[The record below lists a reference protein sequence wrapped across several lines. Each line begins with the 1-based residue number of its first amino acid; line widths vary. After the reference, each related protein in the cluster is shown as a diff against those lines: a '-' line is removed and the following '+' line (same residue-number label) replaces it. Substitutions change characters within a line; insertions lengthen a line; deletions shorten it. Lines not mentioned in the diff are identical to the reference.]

1 MIFVFRIM
9 LLIMLFSCL
18 ATPGLAVQ
26 SGNSAVA
33 VSQETLQQHVAELIK
48 NPANTALREKIIMLA
63 LTMDPAPT
71 VPENV
76 ERNLARGTA
85 LIRTAAG
92 AGEYKQAIVEFEA
105 AANNA
110 PWLAMAYIKLAVAH
124 EKVGFYTEAIQNF
137 KFYLMAAPEAKN
149 AREVKNKVD
158 ELEADSEGLKA
169 GKNSVVPASP
179 ATVPVPGKAPAVA
192 GKTALAIEPEKK
204 QSAIKMQPAEN
215 ISRIPVEQKS
225 KAPSFIGNWYFKD
238 TVRGEELTIQAF
250 GIRKDAN
257 GDIVPTAPMRPADYV
272 PTIRAFDIFDSTM
285 KVEIHWRLSS
295 VVGYWKIETYKLT
308 LSRDGT
314 KLTGS
319 YSEKSVGGRN
329 IDLDRTLFR
338 K

>member
-1 MIFVFRIM
+1 MIFVFRSM
-9 LLIMLFSCL
+9 LSIMLFSSL

-26 SGNSAVA
+26 SANGAVA
-33 VSQETLQQHVAELIK
+33 VSQETLQQQVAELIK
-48 NPANTALREKIIMLA
+48 NPDNTALREKIIMLA

-76 ERNLARGTA
+76 ERNLARGAA
-85 LIRTAAG
+85 LIRTG

-110 PWLAMAYIKLAVAH
+110 PWLAMAYFKIAVAQ

-149 AREVKNKVD
+149 TREVKNKVD
-158 ELEADSEGLKA
+158 ELEAEVVGLKA
-169 GKNSVVPASP
+169 GKNSVAPASP
-179 ATVPVPGKAPAVA
+179 AAVPVPDKAPAVA
-192 GKTALAIEPEKK
+192 GKTTFAIEPGKK
-204 QSAIKMQPAEN
+204 QSAIKMQPAEK
-215 ISRIPVEQKS
+215 KS

-250 GIRKDAN
+250 GISKDTN
-257 GDIVPTAPMRPADYV
+257 GNIVPIAPKRSADYV
-272 PTIRAFDIFDSTM
+272 PTIRAFDIYDSTM

-308 LSRDGT
+308 LSQDGT
-314 KLTGS
+314 KLAGS
-319 YSEKSVGGRN
+319 YSEKSVGGRD
-329 IDLDRTLFR
+329 IYLDRTLFR

>member
-1 MIFVFRIM
+1 
-9 LLIMLFSCL
+9 MLFSSL

-26 SGNSAVA
+26 SGNGAIA

-48 NPANTALREKIIMLA
+48 NPANTPLREKIIMLA

-76 ERNLARGTA
+76 ERNLARGAA

-110 PWLAMAYIKLAVAH
+110 PWLAMAYFKLSVAQ

-149 AREVKNKVD
+149 TGEVKNKVD
-158 ELEADSEGLKA
+158 ELEADGEGLKA
-169 GKNSVVPASP
+169 GKDLVAPASP
-179 ATVPVPGKAPAVA
+179 AAVPVPDKAPAVA
-192 GKTALAIEPEKK
+192 GKTTFAIEPGKK
-204 QSAIKMQPAEN
+204 QSSIKMQPAEK
-215 ISRIPVEQKS
+215 KS
-225 KAPSFIGNWYFKD
+225 KALSFIGNWYFKD

-250 GIRKDAN
+250 GISKDAN
-257 GDIVPTAPMRPADYV
+257 GNIVPIAPKRSADYV

-308 LSRDGT
+308 LSQDGT

-319 YSEKSVGGRN
+319 YSEKSVGGRD
-329 IDLDRTLFR
+329 IYLDRTLFR

>member
-1 MIFVFRIM
+1 
-9 LLIMLFSCL
+9 MLFISL
-18 ATPGLAVQ
+18 TTPGLAEQ
-26 SGNSAVA
+26 SGNSAA
-33 VSQETLQQHVAELIK
+33 TVSQETLRQYVAELIK
-48 NPANTALREKIIMLA
+48 NPVNTALREKIIMLA
-63 LTMDPAPT
+63 LTMDPAPI

-110 PWLAMAYIKLAVAH
+110 PWLAMAYYNLAVVQ

-149 AREVKNKVD
+149 SKEIKNKID
-158 ELEADSEGLKA
+158 ELEVDVEGLKA
-169 GKNSVVPASP
+169 GKNSVAPASP
-179 ATVPVPGKAPAVA
+179 AAGPVPDKASAVA
-192 GKTALAIEPEKK
+192 GKTTLAIEPEKK
-204 QSAIKMQPAEN
+204 QNIIKMQPAEK
-215 ISRIPVEQKS
+215 IFRIPVEKKS
-225 KAPSFIGNWYFKD
+225 KAPRFIGNWYFKD
-238 TVRGEELTIQAF
+238 IVRGEELTIQAF
-250 GIRKDAN
+250 GISKDAN
-257 GDIVPTAPMRPADYV
+257 GDIVPTAPRRSAGYV
-272 PTIRAFDIFDSTM
+272 PTIRAFDIVGSTI

-308 LSRDGT
+308 LSQDGT

-329 IDLDRTLFR
+329 IDLERTLFR
-338 K
+338 Q